1 MKLVKRYTDT
11 SPWNLSA
18 TYTYTDATENRAF
31 GEYFS
36 FDFPTLDDYTVKTS
50 SGLRKHRLVMAG
62 AVDLP
67 TGTTLSGKF
76 QIASPSYLNRFVRTI
91 GGEPPVVVDTV
102 RAEGNGDRWGFRQLD
117 LAVTQDLKL
126 KFINDNTRIYVRADI
141 INALNDRNYN
151 SFLSTTGERNLNSFS
166 TDGPPRTLKLS
177 AGFEF

>member
-1 MKLVKRYTDT
+1 MLL
-11 SPWNLSA
+11 WFA
-18 TYTYTDATENRAF
+18 
-31 GEYFS
+31 GMS
-36 FDFPTLDDYTVKTS
+36 FLAVWVVFHDPAID
-50 SGLRKHRLVMAG
+50 HRLVMAG

-102 RAEGNGDRWGFRQLD
+102 LTEGNGDRWGFRQLD

-151 SFLSTTGERNLNSFS
+151 SFFSDTGERNFS
-166 TDGPPRTLKLS
+166 SLSTNGPPRTLKLS

>member
-1 MKLVKRYTDT
+1 M
-11 SPWNLSA
+11 
-18 TYTYTDATENRAF
+18 
-31 GEYFS
+31 
-36 FDFPTLDDYTVKTS
+36 
-50 SGLRKHRLVMAG
+50 
-62 AVDLP
+62 
-67 TGTTLSGKF
+67 
-76 QIASPSYLNRFVRTI
+76 
-91 GGEPPVVVDTV
+91 VVDTV